1 MTPKIPE
8 NIRQALHQQQ
18 GKPLEVEDEQTR
30 KLYVIVE
37 KEEFRK
43 MVDDQLRQQLQI
55 GFDQA
60 DSGDVAE
67 WDVEEVLGEAHRR
80 HADRAS

>member
-18 GKPLEVEDEQTR
+18 GKPLEVEDEQTH
-30 KLYVIVE
+30 KLYVIVA

-60 DSGDVAE
+60 DSDDVAN
-67 WDVEEVLGEAHRR
+67 WDVEEVLEEAHRR
-80 HADRAS
+80 HVDRAS